1 MATRGCRNSPDSFCY
16 VCGFYVGPKHVSHK
30 IVKGAKYWIAYRL
43 YFGMSMG
50 DQDKPWAPHV
60 ICGSCRSNLDAW
72 LRGARKAMPFAVP
85 RVWREPKNHHDDCY
99 FCMIDISK
107 YRKVKGR
114 KSLSYPSLPSSI
126 APVPHDDTLLV
137 PRPPE
142 NVSRSYQICHRINI
156 EIS

>member
-1 MATRGCRNSPDSFCY
+1 M
-16 VCGFYVGPKHVSHK
+16 
-30 IVKGAKYWIAYRL
+30 KGAKYWIAYRL
-43 YFGMSMG
+43 YFGISIG

-107 YRKVKGR
+107 YRKAKGR
-114 KSLSYPSLPSSI
+114 KSLPYPSIPSSI
-126 APVPHDDTLLV
+126 APVPHGDTLPV
-137 PRPPE
+137 PQLPT
-142 NVSRSYQICHRINI
+142 NVRISYFSYLCIPFNQINTAMLIYFNKCHCTVLYYVNNL
-156 EIS
+156 